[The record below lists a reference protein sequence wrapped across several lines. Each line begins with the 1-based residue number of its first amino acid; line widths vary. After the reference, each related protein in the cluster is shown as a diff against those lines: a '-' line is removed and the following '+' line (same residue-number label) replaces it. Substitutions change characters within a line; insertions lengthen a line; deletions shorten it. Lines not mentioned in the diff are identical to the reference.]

1 MKRYFTKEPE
11 NTQDSVPLLVG
22 LIQRI
27 FNQRNSDQRTEE
39 RSTLKSYKMHY
50 KAIKGDIREE

>member
-1 MKRYFTKEPE
+1 MKRYFTKGPE

-39 RSTLKSYKMHY
+39 RSTLRNHTKCI
-50 KAIKGDIREE
+50 IKQLKET